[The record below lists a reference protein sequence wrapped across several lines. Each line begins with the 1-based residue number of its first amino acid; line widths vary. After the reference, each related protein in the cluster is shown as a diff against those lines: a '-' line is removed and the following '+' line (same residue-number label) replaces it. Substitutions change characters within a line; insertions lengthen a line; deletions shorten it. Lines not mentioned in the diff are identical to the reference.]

1 MKKITSTL
9 LTIFTLVIVFTFSVS
24 ANSPTGQVHNT
35 DSNSYVEYYNDGSY
49 SITTINTILESSSS
63 RATTYIVTGER
74 VVDLYNSSDELQWTY
89 TLVGKFTVVYGESVV
104 CTSSTYTYE
113 IFNNSWSLTDHSNSY
128 RNNIASGTATFKKKV
143 LFITTNTHNVDVE
156 IGCDVY
162 GNVG

>member
-9 LTIFTLVIVFTFSVS
+9 LIILSLILVFTFSVS
-24 ANSPTGQVHNT
+24 ANNSNAQRLST
-35 DSNSYVEYYNDGSY
+35 DNNSYVEYYNDGSY
-49 SITTINTILESSSS
+49 TITTTNTTVQSPVT
-63 RATTYIVTGER
+63 RASTYVVTGER
-74 VVDLYNSSDELQWTY
+74 IVNLYNSSDELQWTY
-89 TLVGKFTVVYGESVV
+89 TLIGKFTVVYGESVV
-104 CTSSTYTYE
+104 CTSSTYSYE
-113 IFNNSWSLTDHSNSY
+113 IYNSSWSLTAHENTY